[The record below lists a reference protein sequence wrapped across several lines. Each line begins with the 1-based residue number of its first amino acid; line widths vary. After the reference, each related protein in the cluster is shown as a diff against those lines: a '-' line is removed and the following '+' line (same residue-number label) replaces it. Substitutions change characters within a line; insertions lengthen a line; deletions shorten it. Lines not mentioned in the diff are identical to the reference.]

1 MTNKE
6 NKNRSIARTII
17 PIAIILGIL
26 IIVAV
31 FVFFVPVMHNDCDS
45 PCDGDPLMSC
55 PSVCV
60 KTEQTIWD
68 IITNQKH
75 VLGY

>member
-1 MTNKE
+1 MDKKEKKNKP
-6 NKNRSIARTII
+6 IARLVI
-17 PIAIILGIL
+17 PIAIIAVIIL
-26 IIVAV
+26 VVAA
-31 FVFFVPVMHNDCDS
+31 FVFFVPVTHNDCDS
-45 PCDGDPLMSC
+45 PCSDPMATC

-68 IITNQKH
+68 ILTNQKH